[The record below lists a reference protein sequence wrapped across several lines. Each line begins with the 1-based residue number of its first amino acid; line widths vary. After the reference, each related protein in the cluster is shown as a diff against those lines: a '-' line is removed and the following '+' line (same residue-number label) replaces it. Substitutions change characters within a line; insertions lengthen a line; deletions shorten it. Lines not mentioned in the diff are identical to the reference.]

1 MTSIPDFAELYQDYA
16 LGRQLSGPRMPLH
29 VPVSAKLGVKDIMAF
44 MRDHYEGTA
53 LNMTS
58 DVGAGPWDAKF
69 RDRPLTWSYNNQH
82 FVNER
87 SIGTQQTA
95 WHFVANMRHWLP
107 DHIGGVFW
115 FGVDDATFSG
125 TDSQVLCI
133 LTLYSKYNRAL
144 TFQNFCQRTFPST
157 LSQRF
162 PSLCLQAL
170 APKSTLY
177 TDLYIVN
184 KKGPQLFRISF
195 ISASRHWLHCPSGLE
210 FSILAA

>member
-1 MTSIPDFAELYQDYA
+1 MPRMLAVAKKLFDPDASVPFVFSDVYDPLTFSGARSGEARVWSFFSKVTSIPDFAELYQDYA

-125 TDSQVLCI
+125 TDSQ
-133 LTLYSKYNRAL
+133 
-144 TFQNFCQRTFPST
+144 NFSV
-157 LSQRF
+157 
-162 PSLCLQAL
+162 
-170 APKSTLY
+170 Y
-177 TDLYIVN
+177 
-184 KKGPQLFRISF
+184 
-195 ISASRHWLHCPSGLE
+195 
-210 FSILAA
+210 